1 MQPTVDECLVSEN
14 ENAIILVKKHLGIE
28 MFSTHAHG
36 TWKLHWLFFFFKF
49 FQFFIRIYFNSSSWE
64 KNYLKIKFI
73 SIL

>member
-36 TWKLHWLFFFFKF
+36 TWKLRGLFFFFF
-49 FQFFIRIYFNSSSWE
+49 
-64 KNYLKIKFI
+64 
-73 SIL
+73 